1 PVEAIALAPATRLM
15 AVAVGEDIL
24 VHNFETK
31 RSVTNVGLG
40 VRVASVAF
48 SPDGTRM
55 AATSHGKRLAVY
67 ETENF
72 QTTASSLD
80 YGAHIAFTPR
90 GTHLLVVRD
99 ERFIDLLD
107 ARTLHKVRRY
117 EGHTNRVRHLEVPPE
132 AGVFYSQGDDG
143 VLRQWPLPEEV
154 LAAAPPP
161 KNIDPQAGSA
171 PKALGQWKI
180 DLNCTAIAFTPN
192 PERLV
197 LGGAFLE
204 LRDLT
209 MTKAIRS
216 FRPFKAGTVRGAVAV
231 TKDGKK
237 LFANTMDDPVT
248 YCYDLESGEE
258 LGRLE
263 GHTRGAEIALTP
275 DEKY

>member
-90 GTHLLVVRD
+90 GTHLLAVRD
-99 ERFIDLLD
+99 ERRIDLLD
-107 ARTLHKVRRY
+107 ARTLNVVRRY
-117 EGHTNRVRHLEVPPE
+117 EGHTNRVHHVEVPPE

-143 VLRQWPLPEEV
+143 VLRQWSLPEEV

-161 KNIDPQAGSA
+161 KNIDPKNIDPQPGSG
-171 PKALGQWKI
+171 PKALGEWKVPVFAA
-180 DLNCTAIAFTPN
+180 LAPTPIAN
-192 PERLV
+192 QVV
-197 LGGAFLE
+197 LGGPRLALW
-204 LRDLT
+204 DLT
-209 MTKAIRS
+209 TNKPGRVFRPTQSGAIRAS
-216 FRPFKAGTVRGAVAV
+216 LAV
-231 TKDGKK
+231 TKDGKR
-237 LFANTMDDPVT
+237 LFA
-248 YCYDLESGEE
+248 
-258 LGRLE
+258 
-263 GHTRGAEIALTP
+263 A
-275 DEKY
+275 